1 MRLCCFEI
9 SHSGISCLDDGGE
22 DYPGVEAA
30 FDVARRLAA
39 KLALELPELQE
50 LTITILDES
59 GDTVGSMLISPPKPV
74 LQYAAS
80 TGAVL
85 ACIGAARRP
94 HSRIATFCGSLP
106 VLLRCLDTG
115 TADVR
120 HYISV
125 VPDARFWAAGQLPSS
140 T

>member
-9 SHSGISCLDDGGE
+9 SHSGISCPDDEGE

-30 FDVARRLAA
+30 LDVARRLAA

-85 ACIGAARRP
+85 DCMGAARRLR
-94 HSRIATFCGSLP
+94 SRIERFRGSLP
-106 VLLRCLDTG
+106 P
-115 TADVR
+115 ASPISR
-120 HYISV
+120 HWY
-125 VPDARFWAAGQLPSS
+125 G
-140 T
+140 